1 VAGCRDVETW
11 FAAYVDGEAPPAEQ
25 HSIDAHLRACL
36 PCRERIAA
44 ERAVKELLMARR
56 EGLRPCASLQLRQR
70 CDAHRPDATLPA
82 GGRRSVGLRR
92 WAPLAVAATLVFAIG
107 AAFLSFGGVE
117 TLAAQLAIDHIKCF
131 QVPPD
136 VAHAPDADELG
147 RQWAAT
153 RGWPLKVPASAPV
166 EKLELLGIRRCIS
179 TEGLT
184 AHMMYRWRGEPLS
197 VFVLNR
203 ASSRVGTVQR
213 VVEKLGQE
221 AVIWSTRD
229 RTYAVVARGRRSE
242 IEQVAQYVR
251 HTAE

>member
-1 VAGCRDVETW
+1 
-11 FAAYVDGEAPPAEQ
+11 
-25 HSIDAHLRACL
+25 
-36 PCRERIAA
+36 
-44 ERAVKELLMARR
+44 
-56 EGLRPCASLQLRQR
+56 
-70 CDAHRPDATLPA
+70 
-82 GGRRSVGLRR
+82 
-92 WAPLAVAATLVFAIG
+92 
-107 AAFLSFGGVE
+107 
-117 TLAAQLAIDHIKCF
+117 
-131 QVPPD
+131 
-136 VAHAPDADELG
+136 
-147 RQWAAT
+147 
-153 RGWPLKVPASAPV
+153 LKVPASAPV